1 MQRNP
6 RREESKCS
14 SPAQGATL
22 GDRRYIR
29 MDGYPHSHV
38 HEELVENAMALERD
52 GSSPVAGTTT
62 GSPRGASRFIAVLLL
77 AGATLSSCSYETTEI
92 EAPEIPTSAESSS
105 IFAAEG
111 TLLTTLRSEENRAS
125 VKLEFVPE
133 VVQDAVISIEDE
145 RFWEH
150 NGVDMRAIVRA
161 AKANTTG
168 GEISQGGSTITQQYV
183 KNAILTTDQT
193 LNRKVEEAALAIQ
206 LERSYSKELIL
217 ELYLNTIYFGNGAY
231 GVQAASFEYFGRPV
245 SDVSLAQAALL
256 AGLIQ
261 APADVDPYR
270 NPQAA
275 TARRDLVLDRML
287 ELEYI
292 TEAEHTE
299 ALAAPL
305 GLADEEPTAEDQRY
319 PAAHFVEEVKQWIL
333 EDDRFGETPA
343 QRRDLLF
350 SGGLRIH
357 TTLDPVMQF
366 QAELAIRGV
375 LDEPGADP
383 DAALVAIDP
392 RTGHVKAMVGGYDFY
407 GSHSYAK
414 VNLARGKGRSTG
426 SSFKPIVLAAALSEG
441 IPPTETY
448 PSPSSTTLSTA
459 AGPWPVKGGAGLG
472 SASLVDCT
480 VYSSNTCY
488 ANLILDE
495 RIGPELAVDYAGRL
509 GITTELQAVPSAVLG
524 ANDATVLD
532 MASAY
537 STFANRGVHVPPV
550 FVTKITLPDGSI
562 LYEDEHAQ
570 QEVLEPEVAD
580 TINGILEGVI
590 EKGTGTDA
598 AIDRPAAGKTGS
610 AEYNTDAWFIG
621 YTPDLVAA
629 VWVGYAESGEGG
641 LRRMQPPNT
650 PITVFGGTYPAAIW
664 SDFMSMALAGIP
676 PSAFN
681 TPEEIES
688 DESSDDAA
696 IFDLAE
702 SAARATVPGTIGQTA
717 AAATATLQAAGFEVK
732 VITLP
737 AGSGPP
743 GLVVGQAPQ
752 SGDSATA
759 GARVVIEVVAGEPPP
774 PPGGSTT
781 PATGPPAPDQTGEA
795 APD

>member
-1 MQRNP
+1 M
-6 RREESKCS
+6 
-14 SPAQGATL
+14 G
-22 GDRRYIR
+22 
-29 MDGYPHSHV
+29 
-38 HEELVENAMALERD
+38 LERD
-52 GSSPVAGTTT
+52 CPSRLAVATT
-62 GSPRGASRFIAVLLL
+62 GSPRRTARLISVLLL
-77 AGATLSSCSYETTEI
+77 AGGVLSSCSYETTEI
-92 EAPEIPTSAESSS
+92 EAPDIPTSAESSS
-105 IFAAEG
+105 IFAADG
-111 TLLTTLRSEENRAS
+111 TMLTTLRSEENRAS

-133 VVQDAVISIEDE
+133 DVQDAVISIEDE

-161 AKANTTG
+161 ARTNTAE

-183 KNAILTTDQT
+183 KNAILNTDQT

-245 SDVSLAQAALL
+245 SDVTLAQAALL

-261 APADVDPYR
+261 APADVDPYK
-270 NPQAA
+270 NPDAA
-275 TARRDLVLDRML
+275 TERRNLVLDRML

-292 TEAEHTE
+292 NETEHSE
-299 ALAAPL
+299 ASTASL
-305 GLADEEPTAEDQRY
+305 GLADEEPASENERY

-350 SGGLRIH
+350 GGGLRIH

-366 QAELAIRGV
+366 QAELAVRGV
-375 LDEPGADP
+375 LEQPGADP

-392 RTGHVKAMVGGYDFY
+392 RTGYVRAMVGGYDFY

-414 VNLARGKGRSTG
+414 LNLATGKGRSTG

-448 PSPSSTTLSTA
+448 PSPSSTTLSTPG
-459 AGPWPVKGGAGLG
+459 GPWPVKGGAGLG

-488 ANLILDE
+488 ANVILDD
-495 RIGPELAVDYAGRL
+495 RIGPELAVDYAARL

-532 MASAY
+532 MASVY

-570 QEVLEPEVAD
+570 QKVLEPEVAD
-580 TINGILEGVI
+580 TINWILEGVI

-598 AIDRPAAGKTGS
+598 AIGRPAAGKTGS

-629 VWVGYAESGEGG
+629 VWVGYAESGESG

-664 SDFMSMALAGIP
+664 SDFMSMALSGTP
-676 PSAFN
+676 PSAFD
-681 TPEEIES
+681 TPEEIEI
-688 DESSDDAA
+688 DEGSDDET
-696 IFDLAE
+696 IFELLDPKGPV
-702 SAARATVPGTIGQTA
+702 TVPDTIGQSA
-717 AAATATLQAAGFEVK
+717 AAATALLEGAGFEVK

-743 GLVVGQAPQ
+743 GQVIGQAPQ
-752 SGDSATA
+752 LGESARA
-759 GARVVIEVVAGEPPP
+759 GSRVVIEVVAGEVPPP
-774 PPGGSTT
+774 PEVASPGEV
-781 PATGPPAPDQTGEA
+781 PPPPDQAGEVA
-795 APD
+795 ED